1 MFPLRDNLV
10 SKETPYVTFT
20 LIALNVL
27 LYLWD
32 RGWSVMGPGYQFSDL
47 AMRPESIVQALKT
60 GQPGQLLPLFTCMF
74 LHGSLAHLL
83 GNMIFLLVF
92 GPNVEHALGGLRF
105 AALYLLWGI
114 AASAAHIFV
123 DPTSVVPT
131 LGASGAIGGVLGAY
145 LMLFPGSQI
154 TLWVYF
160 YHTVVPAWILLGL
173 WFIWQILFPQEGV
186 ANWAHAGGFFAGMVT
201 ILLLGGQRR
210 LLKDVSLE
218 RDPYAEVF

>member
-10 SKETPYVTFT
+10 SKETPFVTFT
-20 LIALNVL
+20 LIGLNVL
-27 LYLWD
+27 IYLWD
-32 RGWSVMGPGYQFSDL
+32 RGWAVLGPGYLFADL
-47 AMRPESIVQALKT
+47 AMRPEAIVQALKSGQT
-60 GQPGQLLPLFTCMF
+60 GPLETLFTCMF
-74 LHGSLAHLL
+74 LHGNLAHLL

-105 AALYLLWGI
+105 AGLYLVWGV

-123 DPTSVVPT
+123 DPTSVTQT

-154 TLWVYF
+154 TLWIYF
-160 YHTVVPAWILLGL
+160 YETVVAAWILLGL
-173 WFIWQILFPQEGV
+173 WFIWQILLPQEGV

-201 ILLLGGQRR
+201 ILLLGGRGR
-210 LLKDVSLE
+210 LLKNVTLE
-218 RDPYAEVF
+218 RDPYAEYV